1 MDVMGYIV
9 QEGLIL
15 IPALLIIGM
24 MIKKIPNIQN
34 WTIPFILLVPGVG
47 GTIAILGWSA
57 QAIIQGILITG
68 AAVYGNQ
75 IWKQILYAK
84 EDDEEPSE
92 DTTE

>member
-9 QEGLIL
+9 QEGLI
-15 IPALLIIGM
+15 IVPALLIIGM
-24 MIKKIPNIQN
+24 MIKQIPKIPN
-34 WTIPFILLVPGVG
+34 WTIPLVLLV
-47 GTIAILGWSA
+47 
-57 QAIIQGILITG
+57 TG